1 MSYSSCCGKMDLIR
15 IKEVTVRW
23 IPSKTWPSYFLP
35 PAHFILFHIGKGNQC
50 PPLMCSDLSR
60 GVTTASSST
69 FDLSFIP
76 AALPDTTPKGICITL
91 ENAMLNFGYYLIS
104 DQLNAYANNLSLL
117 FLPLLHSLQDQQI
130 TVTSTATLQM
140 MKVLLMSYLVGTWT
154 SEDFSSIFPTFSFHC
169 TH

>member
-1 MSYSSCCGKMDLIR
+1 MNSQQD
-15 IKEVTVRW
+15 VA
-23 IPSKTWPSYFLP
+23 

-91 ENAMLNFGYYLIS
+91 KNAMLNFVAPS
-104 DQLNAYANNLSLL
+104 V
-117 FLPLLHSLQDQQI
+117 
-130 TVTSTATLQM
+130 VT
-140 MKVLLMSYLVGTWT
+140 
-154 SEDFSSIFPTFSFHC
+154 I
-169 TH
+169 